1 MWLLVARNPVG
12 MDQAVTEQNLC
23 CVPSPC
29 IAMLL
34 ARQHCPGWMVE
45 HQQAVRGRDLADAIW
60 SGSRVGAGDDSYIKR
75 ARARYR
81 PPGGARVKLPDAVP
95 LRNESIPIGSQY
107 SRWQPWSVASAVKFS
122 LGREYE
128 QNGAPGYS
136 I

>member
-81 PPGGARVKLPDAVP
+81 PPGASSGAARCCASERRTRTVDFCREARRDESTTDRLPVRRSTVD
-95 LRNESIPIGSQY
+95 GS
-107 SRWQPWSVASAVKFS
+107 PAPSVT
-122 LGREYE
+122 R
-128 QNGAPGYS
+128 P
-136 I
+136 